1 MTLFTGNFIRA
12 VSDHATTAGIS
23 HVCISTGH
31 SRLELWLDTPVPESA
46 SHGQLL
52 AIRAFTPGVFRE
64 EISNQVLR
72 AGIAVSKNE
81 RLGWLETGDL
91 IFEVKTPEAGI
102 FEHFNVSNGHI
113 VGYNTILANIRT

>member
-1 MTLFTGNFIRA
+1 MTMFTGSFIRA

-31 SRLELWLDTPVPESA
+31 SKLELWLDTPVRKSA

-52 AIRAFTPGVFRE
+52 AIHAFTPGVFRE
-64 EISNQVLR
+64 EINNQTLQ
-72 AGIAVSKNE
+72 AGNPVNKNE

-102 FEHFNVSNGHI
+102 FEHFNASNGHI
-113 VGYNTILANIRT
+113 VGYNTILASIRT